1 LARGGGACELAGLKS
16 VGLNQRL
23 GVSRTPVRHGWRVLA
38 FNFEQFEQLYDLRIV
53 LETMAIDRLAE
64 GLI

>member
-1 LARGGGACELAGLKS
+1 
-16 VGLNQRL
+16 L